1 MLRLHP
7 CSTAA
12 RKYHSS
18 VDPSLIRSRRTMWWP
33 HGNCAAICRAIDSS
47 GHSPANR
54 RMYFRLRG
62 LKSSTPGNS
71 VPRSLANRS
80 MTLVPQ
86 TSGLLPIQ
94 NVSPDG
100 PIQQTE
106 FSADRKCCAH
116 LGVAD
121 TRLDLSEEV
130 SIVGRGLKRFG
141 HRSSGIW
148 HLRSLRGRGGVG
160 RAFADKGKGKSSW
173 SPTAQPGAP
182 LGKSLSHL
190 CRKYRR
196 SSRFYR
202 LSRLVSPLPSVF

>member
-130 SIVGRGLKRFG
+130 
-141 HRSSGIW
+141 
-148 HLRSLRGRGGVG
+148 
-160 RAFADKGKGKSSW
+160 
-173 SPTAQPGAP
+173 
-182 LGKSLSHL
+182 
-190 CRKYRR
+190 
-196 SSRFYR
+196 
-202 LSRLVSPLPSVF
+202 